1 MTNDIE
7 CKKQIIKLLATKSV
21 AKYKAFDNAEIVFE
35 DIKKSLQALMADLKK
50 ELKTLGE
57 DIPVEYKEVGK
68 YEIEFKVAGDLLL
81 FYMHTNIF
89 EFPKSHAV
97 MQQSYVR
104 DDPTRAY
111 CGIISIYNFLADSFK
126 YNRLNDV
133 GYLIGRIF
141 VNKDSNFLV
150 EGKRQMG
157 FIFNNYGT
165 QKMNDESLQKIIET
179 ALKYSIELDLI
190 VPPYRSVSIV
200 SVQEM
205 QNITSSVSLKTGK
218 PLGFRS
224 KADAK
229 SMK

>member
-1 MTNDIE
+1 MTKDVE

-21 AKYKAFDNAEIVFE
+21 AKYKAYDNTMHVFNEI
-35 DIKKSLQALMADLKK
+35 KK
-50 ELKTLGE
+50 ELQTLVLDLKSELKVLGE
-57 DIPVEYKEVGK
+57 DIPVEYKEVGE

-89 EFPKSHAV
+89 EFPKSHSV
-97 MQQSYVR
+97 RQQSYVIEESS
-104 DDPTRAY
+104 RAY
-111 CGIISIYNFLADSFK
+111 CGIISVYNFLADSFK
-126 YNRLNDV
+126 YNRVNDV

-141 VNKDSNFLV
+141 VNMDFNFLV

-157 FIFNNYGT
+157 FIFNNYGV
-165 QKMNDESLQKIIET
+165 QKMDNKSLKKIIET

-190 VPPYRSVSIV
+190 VPPYQSVSIV

-205 QNITSSVSLKTGK
+205 KNITSSVSLKTGK

-224 KADAK
+224 KAVDK
-229 SMK
+229 NIK